1 MLGVGRMTKEESI
14 SKLQQAQALLSDV
27 YHDACQEGDI
37 SLESLMSVADSCICE
52 ALDSLEK

>member
-1 MLGVGRMTKEESI
+1 MSDQEIVA
-14 SKLQQAQALLSDV
+14 KLQQAQKLLSDV

-52 ALDSLEK
+52 ALDSLEE

>member
-1 MLGVGRMTKEESI
+1 MNNEEI
-14 SKLQQAQALLSDV
+14 VAKLQQAQNLLSDV

>member
-1 MLGVGRMTKEESI
+1 MTKEQSVA
-14 SKLQQAQALLSDV
+14 KLQQAQKLLSDV

-52 ALDSLEK
+52 ALDFLEE